1 MNWLQKWFT
10 ENLGLKLLSL
20 ALAAGL
26 WAAFGG
32 DTVTETVFQVPLE
45 FRNVPANLAVFS
57 EQETA
62 QLRIRGPSRV
72 LQQAKRS
79 DFVLRVDLSPVTGPG
94 ERTFPLVAE
103 NVEVPASVEVLQ
115 LVPSEVTL
123 TFDWIVADATSET
136 AETPR

>member
-1 MNWLQKWFT
+1 MHWLKKWFT
-10 ENLGLKLLSL
+10 ENLGLKLVSL

-26 WAAFGG
+26 WVAFGG
-32 DTVTETVFQVPLE
+32 DTVTETVLQVPLE

-57 EQETA
+57 EQQTA

-72 LQQAKRS
+72 LQQARRS
-79 DFVLRVDLSPVTGPG
+79 DFALRVDLSPVTGPG

-103 NVEVPASVEVLQ
+103 NVEVPASLEVVQ
-115 LVPSEVTL
+115 LVPPEVKL
-123 TFDWIVADATSET
+123 TFEWIVADASGET

>member
-1 MNWLQKWFT
+1 MHWLQKWFT

-26 WAAFGG
+26 WVAFGG
-32 DTVTETVFQVPLE
+32 DTVTEAVFQVPLE
-45 FRNVPANLAVFS
+45 FRNVPANLEVFS
-57 EQETA
+57 EQQTA

-72 LQQAKRS
+72 LQQARRS
-79 DFVLRVDLSPVTGPG
+79 DFALRVDLSPVTGPG

-103 NVEVPASVEVLQ
+103 NVEVPASLEVVQ
-115 LVPSEVTL
+115 LVPPEVKL
-123 TFDWIVADATSET
+123 TFEWIVADASAET